1 MSQERRKFER
11 VVLPRGSRAFVT
23 RPDGK
28 RVGALS
34 VLGRGGFQVDTSE
47 KFKPGEAYH
56 FVIVDES
63 EEIKRGVWAI
73 PRMVTPD
80 AVGFE
85 FESLEADA
93 AVEIGVIIG
102 KYYSASEGSATKW
115 PE

>member
-11 VVLPRGSRAFVT
+11 VVLPRGSRAYVT
-23 RPDGK
+23 KPDGK

-34 VLGRGGFQVDTSE
+34 VLGRGGFQVDTAE

-56 FVIVDES
+56 FMIVDES
-63 EEIKRGVWAI
+63 EEIRRSVWAI
-73 PRMVTPD
+73 PRMTTPD

-102 KYYSASEGSATKW
+102 KYYSANEGSATKW

>member
-1 MSQERRKFER
+1 MTQERRKFER
-11 VVLPRGSRAFVT
+11 IAIPTSSKAFVT
-23 RPDGK
+23 KPDGK

-34 VLGRGGFQVDTSE
+34 VLGRGGFQVDTTE

-56 FVIVDES
+56 FVIMDES
-63 EEIKRGVWAI
+63 EGIRRGVWAI

-102 KYYSASEGSATKW
+102 KYYSASEGHSA
-115 PE
+115 